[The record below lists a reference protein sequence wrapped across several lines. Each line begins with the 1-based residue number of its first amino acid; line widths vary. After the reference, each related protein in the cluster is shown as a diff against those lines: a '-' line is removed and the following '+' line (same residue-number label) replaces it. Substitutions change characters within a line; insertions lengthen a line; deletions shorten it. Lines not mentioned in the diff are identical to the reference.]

1 MHSNWHGLYKFFP
14 RGLRRKDQGGHNS
27 MVHLWSSSSSCQA
40 TRCVWGHWRSQC
52 QLKCLLSIKQM
63 RTYQMLDVLKF
74 IDILQL
80 FTDIFK
86 LIFEV
91 AGTKKISLQL
101 NQMLNKSIFTFLTQ
115 LCTVSF
121 THLL

>member
-1 MHSNWHGLYKFFP
+1 
-14 RGLRRKDQGGHNS
+14 
-27 MVHLWSSSSSCQA
+27 
-40 TRCVWGHWRSQC
+40 
-52 QLKCLLSIKQM
+52 
-63 RTYQMLDVLKF
+63 MLDVLKF

-121 THLL
+121 THPL